1 MSEETILK
9 SKYEAILPLLTE
21 KQRRLY
27 LSVEAEH
34 FGYGGVTKVSKLSG
48 VSRVVI
54 TRGKKELKETKQE
67 PIESSRKKGGGR
79 KKAVDKF
86 PEIRVE
92 LKNII
97 EPHTRGE
104 PESPLLWTS
113 KSLRKISAELKA
125 KGLSVSYRVVGEILK
140 DEGFSLQAN
149 SKTDEGKSH
158 PDRNEQFQ
166 HIHKKVTDFQ
176 STGNPVI
183 SVDAKKKE
191 LIGNFKNNGKE
202 WRPQGNPEKTK
213 VYDFPSDAIGK
224 ITPYGIY
231 DITNN
236 KGWVSVGID
245 KDTSEFAVQSIRN
258 WWYKMGQFH
267 FKKPTKL
274 LITADGGGSNG
285 SRVRL
290 WKKEIQKL
298 ADEINMEISICHFP
312 PGTSKWNKIEHKLF
326 SYISLNWRG
335 KPLTSYEVV
344 VNLIGS
350 TTTAKGLKVKSE
362 LDENIY
368 EKGIKVPDEDFK
380 KINII
385 KDEFHG
391 EWNYTIRPNSSN
403 RV

>member
-1 MSEETILK
+1 MNEETKLK
-9 SKYEAILPLLTE
+9 LKYESILPLLSE
-21 KQRRLY
+21 KQRRIY
-27 LSVEAEH
+27 LSIEAQH
-34 FGYGGVTKVSKLSG
+34 FGYGGITKVSKLSG

-54 TRGKKELKETKQE
+54 TKGKKELEKNKKA

-79 KKAVDKF
+79 KKAIDKY
-86 PEIRVE
+86 PGIKEE
-92 LKNII
+92 LKKII

-113 KSLRKISAELKA
+113 KSLRKISAALEV
-125 KGLSVSYRVVGEILK
+125 KGYLVSYRVVGEILK
-140 DEGFSLQAN
+140 SEGFSLQAN
-149 SKTDEGKSH
+149 RKTDEGKSH
-158 PDRNEQFQ
+158 PDRNEQF
-166 HIHKKVTDFQ
+166 HYIHQKVSIFQ

-202 WRPQGNPEKTK
+202 WRPKGQPEETK
-213 VYDFPSDAIGK
+213 VYDFPSDANGK
-224 ITPYGIY
+224 VTPYGVY

-267 FKKPTKL
+267 FEKPTKL

-290 WKKEIQKL
+290 WKKELQDF
-298 ADEINMEISICHFP
+298 ANEINMEISICHFP

-350 TTTAKGLKVKSE
+350 TTTANGLEVKSE
-362 LDENIY
+362 LDRNIY
-368 EKGIKVPDEDFK
+368 EKGIKVIDKDFK
-380 KINII
+380 KINIV
-385 KDEFHG
+385 KDSFHG
-391 EWNYTIRPNSSN
+391 EWNYTIRPNHQGQ
-403 RV
+403 V